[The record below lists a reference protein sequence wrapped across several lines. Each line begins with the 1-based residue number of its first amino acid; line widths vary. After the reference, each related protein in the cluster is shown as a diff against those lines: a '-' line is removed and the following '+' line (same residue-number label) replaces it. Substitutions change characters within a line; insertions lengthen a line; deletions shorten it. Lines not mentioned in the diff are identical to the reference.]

1 MALAL
6 EKTENILNKDN
17 ISVVQY
23 THARKDIALRL
34 LEQLKLLRFNGVSV
48 SMKYYSTD
56 KKRMHENSWSH
67 LFFKYLSI
75 WFGLCANDYTRTFV
89 KLKSSSI
96 LLSSSKIQHSNFRID
111 NSQKR

>member
-1 MALAL
+1 MELRKRSATDSKFEGQTYDAVWAMALAL

-48 SMKYYSTD
+48 SMKYYSTN
-56 KKRMHENSWSH
+56 KKGMHENS
-67 LFFKYLSI
+67 
-75 WFGLCANDYTRTFV
+75 
-89 KLKSSSI
+89 
-96 LLSSSKIQHSNFRID
+96 
-111 NSQKR
+111 

>member
-23 THARKDIALRL
+23 THSRKDIALRL

-48 SMKYYSTD
+48 SMKYYQTD
-56 KKRMHENSWSH
+56 KKGMHENSWSH
-67 LFFKYLSI
+67 LFFKYSSI
-75 WFGLCANDYTRTFV
+75 WFGLCANNDTRTFV

-96 LLSSSKIQHSNFRID
+96 LFSSFKLQHSNFRID